1 MYWGINVEN
10 STKYYSFISS
20 WIWDNI
26 SRVNT
31 LKSSGVASTLKQ
43 TCYGSMIITK
53 KISSIF

>member
-26 SRVNT
+26 SRVNILT
-31 LKSSGVASTLKQ
+31 EKLWSCMNT
-43 TCYGSMIITK
+43 
-53 KISSIF
+53 